1 MTIAN
6 GHQVAL
12 TRGRI
17 IVRNRKKKKKK
28 KRRYSSRP
36 LKSFQQRLN
45 GMLRVSDRVAS
56 AISRGVLKFR
66 RRSRKSARKKRDG
79 LLRDLP
85 KNAARGLGETIRV
98 SSKIPR
104 DVVRVFRPR
113 FLKR

>member
-1 MTIAN
+1 MTISN

-17 IVRNRKKKKKK
+17 IVRNRKKKRK

-36 LKSFQQRLN
+36 LKTLQQKLN
-45 GMLRVSDRVAS
+45 GMLRVSDRIAN
-56 AISRGVLKFR
+56 AISRGILKFR
-66 RRSRKSARKKRDG
+66 QRSKKSAKKKRDG

-85 KNAARGLGETIRV
+85 RNAASGLGETIRV

-104 DVVRVFRPR
+104 DVVRVFRPK

>member
-17 IVRNRKKKKKK
+17 IVRNRKKKRK
-28 KRRYSSRP
+28 KRRYSSQA
-36 LKSFQQRLN
+36 LKNLQRKLT
-45 GMLRVSDRVAS
+45 GMLKVSDRMAD
-56 AISRGVLKFR
+56 AISRGVSKFR

-85 KNAARGLGETIRV
+85 RNAASGLGATIRA

-104 DVVRVFRPR
+104 DVVRVIRPR
-113 FLKR
+113 FLKK